1 MPSPDPVWHGMPTA
15 EVLQRLDTRE
25 TGLSGTEAARR
36 LALQGPNSL
45 REGPGLRPVQ
55 LLLGQFKSVLI
66 GILVAAGII
75 SGLLGEWID
84 FTAILIIVV
93 LNAVIGFFQEYR
105 AERSIAALGRMTAP
119 RATVRRDGHPA
130 TLPAAEIVVGDILVL
145 EAGDLVAADA
155 RLAHSAALRC
165 VESALTGESDAVAK
179 RIDLLQ
185 QPDLPL
191 GDRKNMVF
199 LGTTVSA
206 GKAEAIVVAT
216 GMQTELGRIA
226 GLMGATAGRQD
237 PTPLQQKLSAFGR
250 ILVWVTLGIVAL
262 LFGLGWLRGVPP
274 LELFMTS
281 VSLAVAAVPEG
292 LPAIVTVALALGV
305 SRMARRGALIRRLP
319 AVETLGSTTVI
330 CTDKTGTLT
339 LGQMTVRSIRIAAGS
354 YSLTGEGYGPEGRV
368 LVDGQPPTPEQ
379 TAALQEIALAII
391 ACNNAHLTQEAG
403 VWSVV
408 GDPTEGA
415 LLTAGLKAGADR
427 DRLEREMPRQR
438 EFPFDSDRKRSTV
451 IRRTP
456 EGTLRAFVNGAPGP
470 LLQRCSRLSTPAGER
485 PMTDTD
491 RERILAETTDMARAA
506 LRILGS
512 AHRDLESTSPADLSA
527 EQVETDLVFVGLT
540 GMYDPPRPAA
550 QEAVARCHDAG
561 IQVVMITGDH
571 PETATAIAREIG
583 ITTTEEGTATGSDLD
598 RLSEGDLQ
606 KRIPTITVYARVT
619 AEHKLRI
626 VQGWKKLGAVVAMTG
641 DGVNDAP
648 AIQGADIGI
657 SMGKTGT
664 EVTRQAS
671 DMILTDDNFATIVAA
686 VEEGRGIHDNIRKT
700 LQYLL
705 AGNTGELLLMTLCV
719 IPGLPAPLL
728 PIHLLWINLV
738 TDGLPSLCLAVDPID
753 PKVMKHKPRGRA
765 ERITDSGF
773 LRGMGL
779 TGLLTA
785 GVAFGVYLAVR
796 RTGTL
801 ELART
806 EAFAV
811 LVYAELF
818 RSFGSRSA
826 TTPVWRIPV
835 FSNRYLAA
843 VVAVSCGLQV
853 WSHHSPLLGGF
864 LRTTHVPF
872 SHDLILLALGTLPL
886 LILELFK
893 GGRARQ
899 ETAPTT
905 PTVSTAAPRI

>member
-1 MPSPDPVWHGMPTA
+1 
-15 EVLQRLDTRE
+15 
-25 TGLSGTEAARR
+25 
-36 LALQGPNSL
+36 
-45 REGPGLRPVQ
+45 
-55 LLLGQFKSVLI
+55 
-66 GILVAAGII
+66 
-75 SGLLGEWID
+75 
-84 FTAILIIVV
+84 
-93 LNAVIGFFQEYR
+93 
-105 AERSIAALGRMTAP
+105 
-119 RATVRRDGHPA
+119 
-130 TLPAAEIVVGDILVL
+130 
-145 EAGDLVAADA
+145 
-155 RLAHSAALRC
+155 
-165 VESALTGESDAVAK
+165 
-179 RIDLLQ
+179 
-185 QPDLPL
+185 
-191 GDRKNMVF
+191 
-199 LGTTVSA
+199 
-206 GKAEAIVVAT
+206 
-216 GMQTELGRIA
+216 MQTELGRIA

-738 TDGLPSLCLAVDPID
+738 TDGLPALCLAVDPID

>member
-1 MPSPDPVWHGMPTA
+1 MPTA

-130 TLPAAEIVVGDILVL
+130 SLPAAEIVVGDILVL

-155 RLAHSAALRC
+155 RLAKSAALRC

-179 RIDLLQ
+179 RIDLLP

-206 GKAEAIVVAT
+206 GKADAIVVAT

-738 TDGLPSLCLAVDPID
+738 TDGLPALCLAVDPID

>member
-1 MPSPDPVWHGMPTA
+1 
-15 EVLQRLDTRE
+15 
-25 TGLSGTEAARR
+25 
-36 LALQGPNSL
+36 
-45 REGPGLRPVQ
+45 
-55 LLLGQFKSVLI
+55 VLI

-738 TDGLPSLCLAVDPID
+738 TDGLPALCLAVDPID